1 MGVQLIFAL
10 KKDSGPMLENLG
22 RGWMGLCKY
31 IYFCMPRG
39 FVSGQEFVQFVR
51 FE

>member
-1 MGVQLIFAL
+1 MNVVGQDQ
-10 KKDSGPMLENLG
+10 KKNSDSMLENWENIEEG
-22 RGWMGLCKY
+22 ARKY

-39 FVSGQEFVQFVR
+39 FVSMAEFVQFVR